1 MLGPAFIETNV
12 RYASMRQIHV
22 AIECYQQQHWECAI
36 TLAAAGEGMLPDTD
50 HPHFRQKVKEFAAGL
65 PEVEGFSNDPN
76 EVINWLKHGS
86 YKKERRE
93 MLPIENSEPPVV
105 IWRAITKFYATFNEV
120 SPQMQSWQTS
130 MREHLIANGVK
141 PKSP

>member
-1 MLGPAFIETNV
+1 M
-12 RYASMRQIHV
+12 RYHSCICGRGHV
-22 AIECYQQQHWECAI
+22 ARY
-36 TLAAAGEGMLPDTD
+36 D

-76 EVINWLKHGS
+76 EVINWLKHGN

-93 MLPIENSEPPVV
+93 TLAIENSEPPVI

-130 MREHLIANGVK
+130 MRERLIADGVK
-141 PKSP
+141 PKSL